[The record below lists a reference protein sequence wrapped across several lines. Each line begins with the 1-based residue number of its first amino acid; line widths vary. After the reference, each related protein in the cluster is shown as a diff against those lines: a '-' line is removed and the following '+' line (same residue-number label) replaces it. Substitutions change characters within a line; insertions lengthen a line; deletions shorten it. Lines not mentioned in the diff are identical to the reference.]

1 MPLRLALHSPLPSPP
16 LPPQVRTNYTVGPG
30 TKVIRSGAPEDTA
43 EEERALEAFTGEQ
56 LNLLP
61 LVNIQHSIAQS
72 IELAHRACVH
82 SPEDAD
88 DIKRSA
94 ILCRSQLIYTI
105 KLLKKIERTATSVL
119 DMFPDLELAVEDG
132 EPALA
137 HSFFTTVKDWV
148 VRPHMHITTFT
159 SAHFHLSTPPSLPH
173 QLSSPARDCIRSS
186 SSSSSSACLSP
197 GRAPPHRLRG
207 AAPQPREHDQAAQD
221 PGPRRAGLDGREPP
235 LRVSPPRLRLH
246 ALHPLPP
253 PGPRLR
259 RLQRQQLGA
268 QRGGQW
274 RGLRGLRLDQHAA
287 Q

>member
-1 MPLRLALHSPLPSPP
+1 
-16 LPPQVRTNYTVGPG
+16 VGPG

-148 VRPHMHITTFT
+148 VRLHSPHTSHQHIFT
-159 SAHFHLSTPPSLPH
+159 SPPPFPPAATPLSFPP
-173 QLSSPARDCIRSS
+173 
-186 SSSSSSACLSP
+186 
-197 GRAPPHRLRG
+197 
-207 AAPQPREHDQAAQD
+207 
-221 PGPRRAGLDGREPP
+221 
-235 LRVSPPRLRLH
+235 
-246 ALHPLPP
+246 LHPLI
-253 PGPRLR
+253 L
-259 RLQRQQLGA
+259 L
-268 QRGGQW
+268 
-274 RGLRGLRLDQHAA
+274 LRLLCFPLTRASSAA
-287 Q
+287 PCRRRSTATTRA